1 MEKSLNKGK
10 EKVRGWKKEKRI
22 PKEIAG
28 RIKNKKS
35 RVWSKEI
42 RTKMA
47 CKQEGRNKI
56 KSRGASER
64 SSQKFLRK

>member
-10 EKVRGWKKEKRI
+10 KKVRGWKKEKRI
-22 PKEIAG
+22 PKEIAW

-42 RTKMA
+42 RAKMA
-47 CKQEGRNKI
+47 CKQKGRNKI
-56 KSRGASER
+56 KSRRASER
-64 SSQKFLRK
+64 SSQKLLWK